1 MCTDIDTDQLAKEID
16 MLLLVIKATKRK
28 PNIKNAMSLDNHLVS
43 GVAIYFIRL
52 GS

>member
-16 MLLLVIKATKRK
+16 MLLFVIKATK
-28 PNIKNAMSLDNHLVS
+28 PNITNAMSLDNYIVR
-43 GVAIYFIRL
+43 GIAIYFIRL

>member
-1 MCTDIDTDQLAKEID
+1 MCTDIDTDQLAKEIAD
-16 MLLLVIKATKRK
+16 ILLFVIKATK
-28 PNIKNAMSLDNHLVS
+28 PNITNDMSLDNYLVS

>member
-1 MCTDIDTDQLAKEID
+1 MCTDIDTDQLAKEIY
-16 MLLLVIKATKRK
+16 MLLFVIKATK
-28 PNIKNAMSLDNHLVS
+28 PNITNAMSLDNYLVS